1 MEYITLNN
9 QVKIPILGLGTFMLE
24 PDDAQ
29 AAVEC
34 ALANGYE
41 LIDTANAYVNEK
53 AVGRG
58 MKTSGKAREEIF
70 LETKLWPC
78 FYESDTAVDE
88 TLERL
93 GVDYIDLMI
102 LHQPAG
108 DFISGYRKLEAAYK
122 AGKLRAIGVSN
133 FNEAEISQVIEQC
146 DVVPAIVQMECH
158 PYFPR
163 TDMKPFLAERGIA
176 VQSWYPLGGR
186 GNTVILDEPVIAEL
200 AAKYGKTPAQVIM
213 RWQVQE
219 GNVVI
224 PGSKTAA
231 HIAENINVF
240 DFELTDAEMAQISAL
255 DKGKSFYVRTDEA
268 LAGFAAWYPDVEGQ
282 K

>member
-9 QVKIPILGLGTFMLE
+9 QVKMPILGLGTFMLE

-41 LIDTANAYVNEK
+41 LIGTANAYVNEK

-58 MKTSGKAREEIF
+58 MKASGKAREEIF

-93 GVDYIDLMI
+93 GTDYIDLMI

-108 DFISGYRKLEAAYK
+108 DFISGYRKLEVAYK

-133 FNEAEISQVIEQC
+133 FNEVEISQVIEQC

-224 PGSKTAA
+224 PGSKTPA
-231 HIAENINVF
+231 HIAENIDVF
-240 DFELTDAEMAQISAL
+240 DFELTDAEMAQVSAP
-255 DKGKSFYVRTDEA
+255 DKGKPFYVRTDEA
-268 LAGFAAWYPDVEGQ
+268 LAGFAAWHPDVEGQ